1 MAHQSVSSNRARLLL
16 TLGLMLAT
24 ASACKSDKVV
34 EKKCRTQTECS
45 GGFKCVLEGGGPPM
59 NPQEVGT
66 CKPDR
71 CALKVPCTKE
81 PKDPGCLKGETRL
94 CDLHDS
100 TDFCECD
107 VRTNQQPIPVTTGT
121 PTTG

>member
-24 ASACKSDKVV
+24 ACQKNVSETECSI
-34 EKKCRTQTECS
+34 QTKCS
-45 GGFKCVLEGGGPPM
+45 GGFKCVLVGGGPPV
-59 NPQEVGT
+59 NSQDIGT
-66 CKPDR
+66 CEPDR

-107 VRTNQQPIPVTTGT
+107 VRTNQQPIPATTGT